1 MFMSHEIMSFAYDDK
16 SCMNAYDEK
25 LICCDHVIYM

>member
-1 MFMSHEIMSFAYDDK
+1 MFMSHEIMSFEYDDK

>member
-1 MFMSHEIMSFAYDDK
+1 MFMSHEIMSLAYNGKTCID
-16 SCMNAYDEK
+16 AFDEK